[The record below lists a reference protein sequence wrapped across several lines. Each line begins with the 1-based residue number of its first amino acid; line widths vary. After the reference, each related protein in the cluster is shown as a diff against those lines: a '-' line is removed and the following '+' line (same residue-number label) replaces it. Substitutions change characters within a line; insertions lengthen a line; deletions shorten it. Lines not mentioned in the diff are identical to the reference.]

1 MTAPAPGARRRS
13 LSEDLLEDLKQGV
26 PRTPTPMPAKP
37 ATAAS
42 ASAPEVEE
50 ATPEAPQT
58 PTVELRITPR
68 SWSPA
73 GVTPLPEGGG
83 VAVSLGPL
91 RVSLWRNRG

>member
-1 MTAPAPGARRRS
+1 VTASDPGARRRS
-13 LSEDLLEDLKQGV
+13 LTDDLLADLEQGA
-26 PRTPTPMPAKP
+26 PRTPSPA
-37 ATAAS
+37 AAAPKQ
-42 ASAPEVEE
+42 ASVAPPPVHD
-50 ATPEAPQT
+50 PDDGPQT

-73 GVTPLPEGGG
+73 GVASLPDGGG

>member
-1 MTAPAPGARRRS
+1 MTASDPGARRRS
-13 LSEDLLEDLKQGV
+13 LTDDLLADLEQGA
-26 PRTPTPMPAKP
+26 PRTSTPVPSPRQPLAPVP
-37 ATAAS
+37 AT
-42 ASAPEVEE
+42 VE
-50 ATPEAPQT
+50 AVPEAPQT

-73 GVTPLPEGGG
+73 GVASLPDRGG

>member
-1 MTAPAPGARRRS
+1 MTASDPGARRRS
-13 LSEDLLEDLKQGV
+13 LSEDLLEDLKQGP
-26 PRTPTPMPAKP
+26 PRAPSPSPAAPPRPPTPPPA
-37 ATAAS
+37 AVEAE
-42 ASAPEVEE
+42 PES
-50 ATPEAPQT
+50 PQT

-73 GVTPLPEGGG
+73 GVAPLPDGGG